1 MANNY
6 YRPLYTSFQQALE
19 KFTSNTSSVQE
30 ISFSGSILI
39 IYDLTEQFRI
49 KAYVY
54 LNNFINPAGSVTVG
68 LNNFSSQIA
77 VSDMKFYGSNNLNF
91 SAGWFQAYFGLPPA
105 ESPDR
110 LAPGDR
116 SNARWFRVFGLS
128 CR

>member
-77 VSDMKFYGSNNLNF
+77 VSDMKFYGSNNVQITNINEAEITLNTD
-91 SAGWFQAYFGLPPA
+91 SQIALNGVIELQGY
-105 ESPDR
+105 
-110 LAPGDR
+110 
-116 SNARWFRVFGLS
+116 
-128 CR
+128 